1 MKFTKVTYS
10 KLFPLQQFSNER
22 IEVEIQIDDHE
33 SEMAALELAKK
44 TVLRFHEQS
53 VKQEEEKQVVDIS
66 GGIKTTRGSFIESIR
81 KDIDKETTLEGLKT
95 FGVLVYNTKNQELIS
110 YLEQRKKQFRNE

>member
-53 VKQEEEKQVVDIS
+53 VKQDESKNVKDISDDLPKSQKNVIEQILNCKTMPELREWEIYVNSKNGQSLKGIYEQREKQ
-66 GGIKTTRGSFIESIR
+66 IKNG
-81 KDIDKETTLEGLKT
+81 
-95 FGVLVYNTKNQELIS
+95 N
-110 YLEQRKKQFRNE
+110 

>member
-53 VKQEEEKQVVDIS
+53 VKQDEERQVVKIEKTSVNGSAIDEIVS
-66 GGIKTTRGSFIESIR
+66 CKTIKEL
-81 KDIDKETTLEGLKT
+81 KEWEVYVNGKGKQGLKKIYEEHLQKLQN
-95 FGVLVYNTKNQELIS
+95 GN
-110 YLEQRKKQFRNE
+110 

>member
-10 KLFPLQQFSNER
+10 RLFPLQQFSNER

-53 VKQEEEKQVVDIS
+53 VKQDEERQVIDVKSESFSVPDL
-66 GGIKTTRGSFIESIR
+66 TRFMESV
-81 KDIDKETTLEGLKT
+81 DKETTIEGLNSWDLFVSWKGKKA
-95 FGVLVYNTKNQELIS
+95 FKE
-110 YLEQRKKQFRNE
+110 YLEKRKKQLQNGN